1 MAALVI
7 ISILLTRNLQ
17 VEPENISKRQL
28 ALETVIGV
36 IQDFF
41 KYIPYLMSVAIYIG
55 VANLIGI
62 LGFKPPTKD
71 MNVTAALAIMS
82 IVLIEF
88 AGIHAKGGKKWLKS
102 FAEPTPVVL
111 PINIL
116 EIFIRPVSLCMRL
129 FGNVLGS
136 FVVMKLIEAVA
147 PVLVPV
153 PLTCYFDIF
162 DGLIQAYVFVFLTA
176 LFIKE
181 AIE

>member
-41 KYIPYLMSVAIYIG
+41 KDILGEKGKMYIPYLMSVAIYIG

-88 AGIHAKGGKKWLKS
+88 AGIHATYTGGVADQHPGNLH
-102 FAEPTPVVL
+102 PTGIPL
-111 PINIL
+111 YAI
-116 EIFIRPVSLCMRL
+116 IR
-129 FGNVLGS
+129 
-136 FVVMKLIEAVA
+136 
-147 PVLVPV
+147 
-153 PLTCYFDIF
+153 
-162 DGLIQAYVFVFLTA
+162 
-176 LFIKE
+176 
-181 AIE
+181 

>member
-7 ISILLTRNLQ
+7 ISILLTQSQ

-41 KYIPYLMSVAIYIG
+41 KDILGEKGKMYIPYLMSVAIYIG

-88 AGIHAKGGKKWLKS
+88 AGIHAKGGKS
-102 FAEPTPVVL
+102 
-111 PINIL
+111 
-116 EIFIRPVSLCMRL
+116 
-129 FGNVLGS
+129 G
-136 FVVMKLIEAVA
+136 
-147 PVLVPV
+147 
-153 PLTCYFDIF
+153 
-162 DGLIQAYVFVFLTA
+162 
-176 LFIKE
+176 
-181 AIE
+181 

>member
-41 KYIPYLMSVAIYIG
+41 KDILGEKGKMYIPYLMSVAIYIG

-88 AGIHAKGGKKWLKS
+88 AGIHAKGRKKV
-102 FAEPTPVVL
+102 AEEFCRTYTGGVADQHPGNLHPTGIPL
-111 PINIL
+111 YAI
-116 EIFIRPVSLCMRL
+116 IR
-129 FGNVLGS
+129 
-136 FVVMKLIEAVA
+136 
-147 PVLVPV
+147 
-153 PLTCYFDIF
+153 
-162 DGLIQAYVFVFLTA
+162 
-176 LFIKE
+176 
-181 AIE
+181 

>member
-41 KYIPYLMSVAIYIG
+41 KDILGEKGKMYIPYLMSVAIYIG

-88 AGIHAKGGKKWLKS
+88 AGIHAKGGKKWCCRSTSWKS
-102 FAEPTPVVL
+102 SSDRYPFVCDYSVTYWVP
-111 PINIL
+111 
-116 EIFIRPVSLCMRL
+116 SL
-129 FGNVLGS
+129 S
-136 FVVMKLIEAVA
+136 
-147 PVLVPV
+147 
-153 PLTCYFDIF
+153 
-162 DGLIQAYVFVFLTA
+162 
-176 LFIKE
+176 
-181 AIE
+181 